1 MEHDYERLIKV
12 LTAAASL
19 IGAFSMGSVPMSAH
33 PQVLH
38 TDTPAVWSLV
48 TGYFGT
54 IQVGQ
59 VTKCETR
66 HKKSFRDK
74 HNQLIHG

>member
-1 MEHDYERLIKV
+1 MRDLYRLQLP
-12 LTAAASL
+12 LT
-19 IGAFSMGSVPMSAH
+19 GAFSMGSVPISAQ

-74 HNQLIHG
+74 HINYYMDRF